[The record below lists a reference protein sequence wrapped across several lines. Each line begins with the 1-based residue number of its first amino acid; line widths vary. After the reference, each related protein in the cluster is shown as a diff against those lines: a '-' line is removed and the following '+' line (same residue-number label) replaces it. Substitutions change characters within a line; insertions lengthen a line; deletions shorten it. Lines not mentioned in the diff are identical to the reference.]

1 MSQIGFLSNRG
12 YALWNSSRIWI
23 VICAL
28 VGAAIATSSEKIASA
43 AEPIK
48 VLLLGDDGHHRP
60 SDFYRTIREP
70 LAKNGVSIE
79 YSDNV
84 AESLSKDRLSKF
96 DALMV
101 YANITNV
108 EPEQEAAL
116 LQYVENGGAYVP
128 IHCASY
134 CFLNSPKLIALTG
147 GQFKEH
153 GGERFRT
160 AIVAPDH
167 ELMKG
172 FEGFESWDETYIHHK
187 HNPEGR
193 TVLEVR
199 RQGKLAD
206 GTTEE
211 PWTWIRTQGKGRV
224 FYTAW
229 GHNMDT
235 WGQKGFVN
243 LLERGIRW
251 AAKKPLD
258 KVAPFKDSSLFTVP
272 KMTEI
277 AKDLPP
283 FTYANVG
290 NAIPNYRGGQR
301 SEDGTILSEMQNPL
315 LAADSIKR
323 YSTPVD
329 FSLKLWASEDDS
341 LGGSKRSKFA
351 GLAGKAMA
359 MTWDHRGRLYLCET
373 IDYPNELQPVGQ
385 GRDRIRLCEDTDAD
399 GVADKFTVF
408 ATGLSIPTAIVCY
421 RGGVIV
427 QDGTTTVFL
436 KDTNGDDVADFRQE
450 LITGW
455 AMGDTHGG
463 VSNFQYG
470 LDNWIWGMQGYN
482 GSSPVINGERQQGF
496 SQGFWRFAVAAGA
509 SDDTAPVFA
518 LKEGKNTL
526 KKTKE
531 FDSHSI
537 RVTKLEFVRST
548 NNNTWG
554 IGISEEGL
562 IFGSTANGNPS
573 NFMPISNSYYER
585 VNGWSPQVLGPIA
598 DTYKFQAITP
608 KVRQVDFFDGYTA
621 GAGHALYT
629 ARNYP
634 REWWNRLAFVC
645 EPTGHLI
652 GSFVLSRDGAGY
664 KSTSPFNLAASVD
677 EWASPIMAE
686 IGPDGN
692 VWIID
697 WYNFIVQHNPTPQGF
712 KTGKGNAYESELRD
726 KKHARIYRV
735 VYEGN
740 DGLSKDQLA
749 SANKLVEKGLDPNN
763 EKQLVDT
770 LKHPNFLW
778 RKTAQRM
785 LIEKGKLSSET
796 LTALNGLLSDKTVD
810 SVGLNVGAIH
820 ALWVLKGIGATIPTA
835 TVLQHPS
842 PAVRR
847 NGVQT
852 SEDSLA
858 SLQVISKDGLL
869 ADDDA
874 QVRLAA
880 LLKIADCDV
889 TDAGIV
895 AALANPTRIATL
907 PGSVKT
913 DNWLL
918 DAWTS
923 AASVHW
929 EAVLPKLLAASE
941 PQSAEALKRIA
952 IVAEHAAR
960 SKMSPQSFALLGEK
974 PAQME
979 VASTIVSGIAKGW
992 PKDYDFQ
999 APAGLGGKIT
1009 QVWLSS
1015 DVPVDVKSQVLMV
1028 ANNAGIKEVA
1038 EALTQIVSELATAA
1052 TDSERPV
1059 AARIAAA
1066 KQAMVLQSDSPT
1078 LVDQLIEHLSA
1089 QSSPELYDGFLQSV
1103 STARIVGLGKKL
1115 VEKSKNMP
1123 PEFQRNAIRALM
1135 SRPQTTEELLDLIEG
1150 GELTWNDFQL
1160 DQKQALRD
1168 HPTASIQKRAN
1179 ELLKSKGLAMNADRQ
1194 KVVESWMDITH
1205 ETGDLN
1211 NGKAMYSKH
1220 CALCHVHG
1228 TMGVQIGPN
1237 LTGMAVHPKEE
1248 LLVHILDPGRSV
1260 EGNFRT
1266 YSIRTVDDTIV
1277 TGMLAGESKTALEIV
1292 NAQGKKEVVLREDI
1306 DELVASQKSLMPEGF
1321 ENQMTKVE
1329 MRDLL
1334 EFLTSKGKY
1343 VPLAIDTVATS
1354 ITTKGMFFDDE
1365 GRVERLVFKD
1375 WGAKTFKDIPFN
1387 LVDPQNGTKPN
1398 AIMLNGPF
1406 GVKAPKMPKQVEL
1419 PCRTS
1424 AVAIHMLSGI
1434 AGWGYPAAE
1443 KGTTSM
1449 IVRLTYANGQTEDHA
1464 LLNGEH
1470 FADYINRVDV
1480 PKSEFAFNLSGR
1492 QLRYLSIAP
1501 KSKEPL
1507 EKLEL
1512 IKGDDVTAPVVM
1524 AITIQTAE

>member
-1 MSQIGFLSNRG
+1 M
-12 YALWNSSRIWI
+12 
-23 VICAL
+23 
-28 VGAAIATSSEKIASA
+28 
-43 AEPIK
+43 
-48 VLLLGDDGHHRP
+48 
-60 SDFYRTIREP
+60 
-70 LAKNGVSIE
+70 
-79 YSDNV
+79 
-84 AESLSKDRLSKF
+84 
-96 DALMV
+96 
-101 YANITNV
+101 
-108 EPEQEAAL
+108 
-116 LQYVENGGAYVP
+116 
-128 IHCASY
+128 
-134 CFLNSPKLIALTG
+134 
-147 GQFKEH
+147 
-153 GGERFRT
+153 
-160 AIVAPDH
+160 
-167 ELMKG
+167 
-172 FEGFESWDETYIHHK
+172 
-187 HNPEGR
+187 
-193 TVLEVR
+193 
-199 RQGKLAD
+199 
-206 GTTEE
+206 
-211 PWTWIRTQGKGRV
+211 
-224 FYTAW
+224 
-229 GHNMDT
+229 
-235 WGQKGFVN
+235 
-243 LLERGIRW
+243 
-251 AAKKPLD
+251 
-258 KVAPFKDSSLFTVP
+258 
-272 KMTEI
+272 
-277 AKDLPP
+277 
-283 FTYANVG
+283 
-290 NAIPNYRGGQR
+290 
-301 SEDGTILSEMQNPL
+301 
-315 LAADSIKR
+315 
-323 YSTPVD
+323 
-329 FSLKLWASEDDS
+329 
-341 LGGSKRSKFA
+341 
-351 GLAGKAMA
+351 
-359 MTWDHRGRLYLCET
+359 
-373 IDYPNELQPVGQ
+373 
-385 GRDRIRLCEDTDAD
+385 
-399 GVADKFTVF
+399 F

-482 GSSPVINGERQQGF
+482 GSRPVINGERQQGF

-509 SDDTAPVFA
+509 SDDNAPVFA
-518 LKEGKNTL
+518 LKDGKNTL

-664 KSTSPFNLAASVD
+664 KSTSPFNLVASVD

-749 SANKLVEKGLDPNN
+749 TANKLVEKGLDPNN

-778 RKTAQRM
+778 RKTAQRL

-796 LTALNGLLSDKTVD
+796 LAALNGLLSDKAVD

-820 ALWVLKGIGATIPTA
+820 ALWVLKGIGSTIPTA

-852 SEDSLA
+852 SEDSLT

-895 AALANPTRIATL
+895 SALANPTRIATL
-907 PGSVKT
+907 PGSNKT

-929 EAVLPKLLAASE
+929 ETVLPKLIAASE
-941 PQSAEALKRIA
+941 PQSAEALRRIA

-979 VASTIVSGIAKGW
+979 VASAIVSGIAKGW

-1089 QSSPELYDGFLQSV
+1089 QSSPELYDGFLQSI

-1179 ELLKSKGLAMNADRQ
+1179 ELLKSKGLAMNA
-1194 KVVESWMDITH
+1194 
-1205 ETGDLN
+1205 GP
-1211 NGKAMYSKH
+1211 SKGRGILDGH
-1220 CALCHVHG
+1220 HSRNRRLGQRKSDVLQALCTVSRTRNHG
-1228 TMGVQIGPN
+1228 STN
-1237 LTGMAVHPKEE
+1237 
-1248 LLVHILDPGRSV
+1248 
-1260 EGNFRT
+1260 RT
-1266 YSIRTVDDTIV
+1266 QSDGY
-1277 TGMLAGESKTALEIV
+1277 GG
-1292 NAQGKKEVVLREDI
+1292 
-1306 DELVASQKSLMPEGF
+1306 AS
-1321 ENQMTKVE
+1321 
-1329 MRDLL
+1329 
-1334 EFLTSKGKY
+1334 
-1343 VPLAIDTVATS
+1343 
-1354 ITTKGMFFDDE
+1354 
-1365 GRVERLVFKD
+1365 
-1375 WGAKTFKDIPFN
+1375 
-1387 LVDPQNGTKPN
+1387 
-1398 AIMLNGPF
+1398 
-1406 GVKAPKMPKQVEL
+1406 
-1419 PCRTS
+1419 
-1424 AVAIHMLSGI
+1424 
-1434 AGWGYPAAE
+1434 
-1443 KGTTSM
+1443 
-1449 IVRLTYANGQTEDHA
+1449 
-1464 LLNGEH
+1464 
-1470 FADYINRVDV
+1470 
-1480 PKSEFAFNLSGR
+1480 
-1492 QLRYLSIAP
+1492 
-1501 KSKEPL
+1501 
-1507 EKLEL
+1507 
-1512 IKGDDVTAPVVM
+1512 
-1524 AITIQTAE
+1524 